1 MQFGKFHAW
10 AFIALGMLLILV
22 QVFLSFRPKQDVI
35 SYGETTA
42 VVHKNTPF
50 AGILGGVSLVLGVG
64 LYLANRNKPQE

>member
-10 AFIALGMLLILV
+10 AFIALGLLLILV

-35 SYGETTA
+35 SAGETTT

-50 AGILGGVSLVLGVG
+50 PGILGGLSLVIGVG
-64 LYLANRNKPQE
+64 LLIAHRNKPQE